1 MPKVELMKKVK
12 LKFQVGS
19 VAGAADLSLPRDDF
33 NFIFG
38 IGSGGLT
45 PFESLLDQHTATE
58 TIAFRLAGSEA
69 DLFFGHLAPPL
80 GSLFDGRQ
88 EVFFDVRILEIET
101 PEPREIIRAMA
112 EITAHDHGAGCDCGC
127 GCG

>member
-1 MPKVELMKKVK
+1 MLKVELMKRVK
-12 LKFQVGS
+12 LTFQAGS
-19 VAGAADLSLPRDDF
+19 VAGAADLSLPRANF
-33 NFIFG
+33 SFIFG

-58 TIAFRLAGSEA
+58 KIAFRLAGSEA
-69 DLFFGHLAPPL
+69 GLFFGHLAPPL

-88 EVFFDVRILEIET
+88 EIFFDVRIVGIET
-101 PEPREIIRAMA
+101 PEPREVIRAMA
-112 EITAHDHGAGCDCGC
+112 DFAAHGHGAGCDCGC